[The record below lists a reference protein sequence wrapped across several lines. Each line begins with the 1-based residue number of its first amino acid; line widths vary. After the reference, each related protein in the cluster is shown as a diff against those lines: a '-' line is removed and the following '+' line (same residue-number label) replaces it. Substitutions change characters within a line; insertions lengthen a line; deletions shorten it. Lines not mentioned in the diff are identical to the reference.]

1 MCAVKRPGHSAGCIK
16 IFFIDCRNRSP
27 GNIEVVHQ
35 EWVKKSRESA
45 CANVPIQRW
54 VGDTSELRHPRV
66 TTPGALTPRALNT
79 FPLWPPDQDP
89 EGSWITNGWHWQPTT
104 FCPGVQSSV

>member
-1 MCAVKRPGHSAGCIK
+1 MCAVRRPGHSAGCIK
-16 IFFIDCRNRSP
+16 ICFIDCRNRSP
-27 GNIEVVHQ
+27 GNVEVVHQ
-35 EWVKKSRESA
+35 EWVKKVEKVLVQMCLSK
-45 CANVPIQRW
+45 
-54 VGDTSELRHPRV
+54 VGGNTSELRHPRV